1 MGTRCPALGP
11 SPSAETVIDL
21 IADVDGVV
29 ALRIAVKA
37 LLYAACLLAA
47 GSAVFH
53 AVHRTDAAT
62 ERRTRHVATTTAAL
76 GVALSGFVVLGEVLF
91 LVGGD
96 WAAARD
102 PMLWGVVLDTP
113 IGDAQAWRGAG
124 LVLVALLAL
133 GQSMRWPA
141 AIGAVLVA
149 ASFAMV
155 GHSLRE
161 PRAALALLVV
171 LHVLTAAYWL
181 GAFAPLHHA
190 ARTLAPSDAGALAED
205 FGRKALAGVA
215 VLVAAGAGLLVV
227 LAGGPLA
234 VLASDWGR
242 LLAVKLVLVAGLL
255 ALAARNKR
263 HLSPAL
269 SRGDEAAAAALRG
282 SIRREVG
289 LVALVLL
296 ATAAMT
302 STASPP
308 ENAALMVDPILTRR

>member
-1 MGTRCPALGP
+1 M
-11 SPSAETVIDL
+11 
-21 IADVDGVV
+21 ADFVVGVDSLT
-29 ALRIAVKA
+29 ALRIAVKT

-47 GSAVFH
+47 GSALFH
-53 AVHRTDAAT
+53 AVHRTAAAT
-62 ERRTRHVATTTAAL
+62 ARRTRHVATTAAAL
-76 GVALSGFVVLGEVLF
+76 GVVLSGLMVLGEVLF

-96 WAAARD
+96 RAAAWD
-102 PMLWGVVLDTP
+102 PMLWRVVLDTP
-113 IGDAQAWRGAG
+113 IGDAQWWRAVG
-124 LVLVALLAL
+124 LVLVALLVA
-133 GQSMRWPA
+133 GPSMRWPA
-141 AIGAVLVA
+141 AVGAVLVA

-161 PRAALALLVV
+161 PRSALALLVV

-190 ARTLAPSDAGALAED
+190 ARTLAPTDAGALAED
-205 FGRKALAGVA
+205 FGRKALASVA
-215 VLVAAGAGLLVV
+215 GLIAAGASLLVL

-242 LLAVKLVLVAGLL
+242 LLAVKLGLVAGLL

-269 SRGDEAAAAALRG
+269 ARGDAVGAAALRR
-282 SIRREVG
+282 SIRWEAG

-296 ATAAMT
+296 VTAVMT

-308 ENAALMVDPILTRR
+308 ERAALTVEPSLTRR